1 MKKQLTLNKF
11 TIAKLNKLEEARIIG
26 GKQSDIGDICD
37 VGVTGKSKNNEG
49 CVTYTLDTGAI
60 C

>member
-26 GKQSDIGDICD
+26 GKNSKLVICD
-37 VGVTGKSKNNEG
+37 NGVTGNSNG
-49 CVTYTLDTGAI
+49 CVSQEESGNII